1 MTLNPVPAARSNDP
15 LPVGGLYL
23 CGSGNHRQQSDQKC
37 SDQFQASVR
46 PLQVQSK
53 GLLSNATFSLRVA
66 LRYGVKPYRR
76 SGLGRLRSR
85 SQKGP

>member
-1 MTLNPVPAARSNDP
+1 
-15 LPVGGLYL
+15 
-23 CGSGNHRQQSDQKC
+23 
-37 SDQFQASVR
+37 
-46 PLQVQSK
+46 
-53 GLLSNATFSLRVA
+53 LLSNATFSLRVA